1 MKLKKVIIFLI
12 ATIFV
17 LAPVH
22 LVFAHGDVAGAKAM
36 IYYNEACAACAVHV
50 NTDLPALLNE
60 HGVSEIIKKDYIS
73 QQGARAEMNQLLTQY
88 KIPIDLQS
96 HIMAFVGD
104 PSTGS
109 GRVYILGGHVPNSI
123 VEDLFSEELSHKFKL
138 IVVSQDEMHADAKE
152 YKIFAIPSYANNFV
166 GEPKTYPI
174 STPVSEYFKYL
185 DDNKSQFSLSDKVG
199 GQTEKYRSLLPVV
212 VVSGFLDGIN
222 PCAFAVL
229 LLFIAFLFSLK
240 RTRVNIWK
248 MGVIYIAA
256 IFLAYV
262 LIGFGIMKALVFTN
276 SPHLMAKLGAWL
288 VVILGI
294 VNIIGLVF
302 PKFPIK
308 FRIPM
313 FSKETLRNWIT
324 KATMPAAFVAGFLVG
339 LCTFPCSG
347 GIYVAII
354 GLLAAKTTYFT
365 GVGYLLL
372 YNLMFVMPLVIML
385 ALAGNKKAVEKMT
398 KWEQA
403 ETKHMRIISA
413 GVMLL
418 LGLVIL
424 VWFT

>member
-1 MKLKKVIIFLI
+1 MKKFFIFTIII
-12 ATIFV
+12 SAI
-17 LAPVH
+17 LAPLH
-22 LVFAHGDVAGAKAM
+22 LTFAHGDAAGTKAAV
-36 IYYNEACAACAVHV
+36 YYNEACGACAVHV

-73 QQGARAEMNQLLTQY
+73 QPGVRVEMNRLLTQY

-104 PSTGS
+104 KY
-109 GRVYILGGHVPNSI
+109 VLGGHVPNQI
-123 VEDLFSEELSHKFKL
+123 VEDLFSNELSDKFKL
-138 IVVSQDEMHADAKE
+138 VVVSQDEMHTDAAE

-166 GEPKTYPI
+166 GEPKTYQI
-174 STPVSEYFKYL
+174 DTPVKEYFKYL
-185 DDNKSQFSLSDKVG
+185 EDNKNRFSLDDKVG
-199 GQTEKYRSLLPVV
+199 GRAGKDKSLLPVV
-212 VVSGFLDGIN
+212 LVSGFLDGIN

-240 RTRVNIWK
+240 RTRANIWK
-248 MGVIYIAA
+248 MGVVYIAA

-262 LIGFGIMKALVFTN
+262 LIGFGLMKALVFTN

-288 VVILGI
+288 VIILGVI
-294 VNIIGLVF
+294 NIIGLVF

-308 FRIPM
+308 LRIPM
-313 FSKETLRNWIT
+313 FSKETLCNWIT

-354 GLLAAKTTYFT
+354 GLLAAKTTYFA

-372 YNLMFVMPLVIML
+372 YNLMFIMPLVIIL
-385 ALAGNKKAVEKMT
+385 VLAGNKKAVEKIT
-398 KWEQA
+398 AWEQS
-403 ETKHMRIISA
+403 ETLNMKILSA
-413 GVMLL
+413 GIMLL
-418 LGLVIL
+418 LGIIIL
-424 VWFT
+424 AWFT

>member
-1 MKLKKVIIFLI
+1 MRLKKFFIFTIII
-12 ATIFV
+12 AAI
-17 LAPVH
+17 LAPLH

-73 QQGARAEMNQLLTQY
+73 ELGVRAEMNQLLTQY

-104 PSTGS
+104 K
-109 GRVYILGGHVPNSI
+109 YILGGHVPDQI
-123 VEDLFSEELSHKFKL
+123 VEDLFSDEISDKFKL
-138 IVVSQDEMHADAKE
+138 VVVSQDEMHTDAAE
-152 YKIFAIPSYANNFV
+152 YKIFAIPDYANNFV
-166 GEPKTYPI
+166 GAPKTYAI
-174 STPVSEYFKYL
+174 NTPVNEYFKYL
-185 DDNKSQFSLSDKVG
+185 DDNKSRFSLDDKVG
-199 GQTEKYRSLLPVV
+199 GQAGKDKSLLPIVL
-212 VVSGFLDGIN
+212 VSGFLDGIN

-240 RTRVNIWK
+240 RTRANIWK
-248 MGVIYIAA
+248 MGVVYVAA

-262 LIGFGIMKALVFTN
+262 LIGFGLMKALVFTD

-288 VVILGI
+288 VIVLGVIN
-294 VNIIGLVF
+294 VAGLIF

-308 FRIPM
+308 LRIPM
-313 FSKETLRNWIT
+313 ASKETLRHWIT
-324 KATMPAAFVAGFLVG
+324 KATVPAAFVAGFLVG

-354 GLLAAKTTYFT
+354 GLLAAKTTYFA

-372 YNLMFVMPLVIML
+372 YNLMFIMPLVIIL
-385 ALAGNKKAVEKMT
+385 VLAGNRKAVEKMT
-398 KWEQA
+398 EWEQS
-403 ETKHMRIISA
+403 ETRNMKIFSA
-413 GVMLL
+413 GIMLL
-418 LGLVIL
+418 LGIIIL
-424 VWFT
+424 MWFT